1 MAGATEDGIRLGGL
15 VDRRAVTDRLAARSR
30 GLGPAPRS
38 AAPAGTLPGELVP
51 LSAVRRRTA
60 EHLTH
65 SLRTAAHALVV
76 TEVDW
81 SVVDEERRA
90 AGLNYL
96 PYVARAVVDAV
107 CEFPHV
113 NATLGDDGL
122 LVASEVNLG
131 VAVDLAHQGLVVP
144 VVRRAETL
152 DVRAISA
159 RIDALAAAARAGT
172 LSMADLEH
180 GTFTIT
186 NIGSLGTV
194 LAAPII
200 NTPQVAIL
208 STDGVR
214 MRPVAVPDG
223 AGGWDT
229 AVRPVGNLSLSF
241 DHRAFDGAY
250 AGGFLARVRQ
260 LLEQGVR

>member
-30 GLGPAPRS
+30 PLGPPPAVT
-38 AAPAGTLPGELVP
+38 AAAGPAGELVP
-51 LSAVRRRTA
+51 LSAIRRRTA
-60 EHLTH
+60 EHLTS

-81 SVVDEERRA
+81 SVIDDQRRA
-90 AGLNYL
+90 AGLTYL

-131 VAVDLAHQGLVVP
+131 VAVDLAHHGLVVP
-144 VVRRAETL
+144 VVHRAETL
-152 DVRAISA
+152 DVRAISE
-159 RIDALAAAARAGT
+159 RIDALAATARAGK

-186 NIGSLGTV
+186 NIGSTGTV

-208 STDGVR
+208 STDGIR

-223 AGGWDT
+223 SGGWDT